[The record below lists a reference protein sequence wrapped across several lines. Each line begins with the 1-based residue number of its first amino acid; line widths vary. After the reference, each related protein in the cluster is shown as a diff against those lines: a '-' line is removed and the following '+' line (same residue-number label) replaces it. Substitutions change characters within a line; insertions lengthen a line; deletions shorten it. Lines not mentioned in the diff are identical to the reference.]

1 MLHRQFSEL
10 VDSISDQIISYH
22 ETIILTVILQDTHS
36 HNWTDH
42 RPFFEVT
49 WLPLCYYCLHLC
61 IPGMKNVFKKN
72 VWVLKNDG
80 IPISSRVELSGLNR
94 GHQIVSHSRLKTPL
108 QFFLV
113 LRGHHWL
120 NSYWPCLACVA
131 SAIIVEREVW
141 QRCCVENGEETL
153 LESSH
158 PFGAHFSQKDHKNGS
173 FTRAKRIPPATQASQ
188 CPFKSFSLSC
198 LVLNFQPVLRG

>member
-10 VDSISDQIISYH
+10 VDRISDQIISYH

-61 IPGMKNVFKKN
+61 IPGMKNVFKNN

-131 SAIIVEREVW
+131 SAIIVEREVLAEVLCGEWGGDAFGIFSPLWRSLLAERPQEW
-141 QRCCVENGEETL
+141 QLHTR
-153 LESSH
+153 
-158 PFGAHFSQKDHKNGS
+158 KKNS
-173 FTRAKRIPPATQASQ
+173 ASYA
-188 CPFKSFSLSC
+188 
-198 LVLNFQPVLRG
+198 G